1 MRNAELPR
9 DENARMRRCFRIP
22 MQPIGAKRVFPHW
35 EEREAQILATDHDT
49 VSHYR
54 TASGDGV
61 LMRARSAAQRRWNDF
76 RWSWPAFFRWS
87 FAVLVA
93 LVLGALI
100 YLYFLDWNTM
110 RGPVG
115 RYVSYRLGREVRI
128 EGNLKVHLFS
138 WTPSLA
144 AQHVTFA
151 NPPWVQQKLAADI
164 GRFATSVRLMP
175 LLHGR
180 TILPNVE
187 FDDADMLL
195 IRDASGRT
203 NWDGTGGG
211 RDAFK
216 LPPIQRFVV
225 SNGHLKIDDRV
236 RKLLFEGRVSSNEQA
251 GGGDRAFQLTGEG
264 TLNGNT
270 FLADVHGGPLLNVDV
285 DKPYHFAADLRA
297 GATHVVADG
306 NLPRPFHLDRF
317 WATTDFSGPTMSD
330 LYYLTGLVFP
340 ATPPYH
346 LTGTMARDGTVY
358 RLANMN
364 GIVGG
369 SDLHGEMM
377 VQAGQTPTFLR
388 AKLSSRVLRFD
399 DLGPFIGSPPVNH
412 SKTIPTPAKS
422 LAKAVAAAGPHA
434 LPDTP
439 LDVDRVR
446 QMNAD
451 VQYDAA
457 SVKSEDFPL
466 RDFHMH
472 LLLDN
477 GVMILNPL
485 TFDFIRGKLAGSVKI
500 DARNGVPVS
509 DVDARLTNI
518 RLEQFV
524 KASPPPVEG
533 MLEARAKLH
542 AVGNSVHKAAAN
554 ANGAVTLVVPSGR
567 LRKSFAEL
575 TGIDV
580 LNGVGLLLAND
591 KSDTDLRC
599 AAVRFDAHDGG
610 LTSEQFTV
618 DTKAVL
624 IQGRGN
630 VDMKNE
636 TMDFEV
642 TGKPKEFRIGRLRAP
657 ITISG
662 PFANP
667 HVGIKA
673 GAALGQGGVAAALG
687 LINPFAALI
696 AFVDPGLAKDA
707 NCAALTQTAAK
718 GPAPVKQVKARH

>member
-1 MRNAELPR
+1 M
-9 DENARMRRCFRIP
+9 
-22 MQPIGAKRVFPHW
+22 
-35 EEREAQILATDHDT
+35 ATDHHT
-49 VSHYR
+49 ISQY
-54 TASGDGV
+54 AAAPGDS
-61 LMRARSAAQRRWNDF
+61 LLARARKALQARRDDF
-76 RWSWPAFFRWS
+76 QWSWPAFFHWS
-87 FAVLVA
+87 FAVVVSLI
-93 LVLGALI
+93 LGALI

-115 RYVSYRLGREVRI
+115 RYVSHRLGREVRI
-128 EGNLKVHLFS
+128 EGNLKVRLFS
-138 WTPSLA
+138 WTPSLSA
-144 AQHVTFA
+144 EHVTIA
-151 NPPWVQQKLAADI
+151 NPPWVQRKLAADI
-164 GRFATSVRLMP
+164 GRFAASVRLMP
-175 LLHGR
+175 LLRGR

-195 IRDASGRT
+195 VRDAIGHT
-203 NWDGTGGG
+203 NWDGMGG

-216 LPPIQRFVV
+216 LPAIQRFAV
-225 SNGHLKIDDRV
+225 SNGHLTIDDRV

-251 GGGDRAFQLTGEG
+251 GAGDRAFQLTGEG

-297 GATHVVADG
+297 GATHVTADG

-317 WATTDFSGPTMSD
+317 WAKTEFSGPTMSD

-340 ATPPYH
+340 ATPPYR
-346 LTGTMARDGTVY
+346 LTGTMARDGAVY
-358 RLANMN
+358 RLADMN
-364 GIVGG
+364 GIVGA
-369 SDLHGEMM
+369 SDLHGEMI
-377 VQAGQTPTFLR
+377 VYAGQTPTFLR
-388 AKLSSRVLRFD
+388 AKLSSRVLRFV
-399 DLGPFIGSPPVNH
+399 DLGPFIGSPPVAH
-412 SKTIPTPAKS
+412 AKTGLPAPRS
-422 LAKAVAAAGPHA
+422 LAKTVAIAGPHA

-439 LDVDRVR
+439 LDIDRVR

-457 SVKSEDFPL
+457 SVASRDFPL

-477 GVMILNPL
+477 AVMTLDPL
-485 TFDFIRGKLAGSVKI
+485 TFDFSRGKLAGSVKI
-500 DARNGVPVS
+500 DARKDTPVS

-524 KASPPPVEG
+524 KGSPPPVEG
-533 MLEARAKLH
+533 LLEARAKLH
-542 AVGNSVHKAAAN
+542 ATGNSVHKAAAH
-554 ANGAVTLVVPSGR
+554 ANGAVTLVVPSGKV
-567 LRKSFAEL
+567 RKSFAEL

-599 AAVRFDAHDGG
+599 AVVRFDAHDGG
-610 LTSEQFTV
+610 LTSQQFTI
-618 DTKAVL
+618 DTKSVL
-624 IQGRGN
+624 IQGKGD

-642 TGKPKEFRIGRLRAP
+642 TGKPKEFRIGRIRAP

-662 PFANP
+662 PIDNP

-673 GAALGQGGVAAALG
+673 GAALGQGGVATALG
-687 LINPFAALI
+687 LLNPFAALL

-718 GPAPVKQVKARH
+718 GPAPVKQVRVKR

>member
-1 MRNAELPR
+1 
-9 DENARMRRCFRIP
+9 
-22 MQPIGAKRVFPHW
+22 MQPIGVKRVFPHR
-35 EEREAQILATDHDT
+35 EEREALALATDHHT
-49 VSHYR
+49 VSHLR
-54 TASGDGV
+54 TVRDDGA
-61 LMRARSAAQRRWNDF
+61 LARARAGMQRRWNDF
-76 RWSWPAFFRWS
+76 RWSWPAFLRWS
-87 FAVLVA
+87 FAVLVS
-93 LVLGALI
+93 LFMGALI
-100 YLYFLDWNTM
+100 YLYFLDWNAM

-115 RYVSYRLGREVRI
+115 RYVSHRLGREVRI
-128 EGNLKVHLFS
+128 EGDLKVHLFS
-138 WTPSLA
+138 WTPSLV
-144 AQHVTFA
+144 AQHVTIA
-151 NPPWVQQKLAADI
+151 NPSWVQQKYAADI
-164 GRFATSVRLMP
+164 GRFAASVRLMP
-175 LLHGR
+175 LLRGR

-195 IRDASGRT
+195 VRDAIGHT
-203 NWDGTGGG
+203 NWDGLGSAKG
-211 RDAFK
+211 AFK
-216 LPPIQRFVV
+216 LPPIQRFAV

-236 RKLLFEGRVSSNEQA
+236 RKLLFEGTVSSNERVGA
-251 GGGDRAFQLTGEG
+251 GDRAFQLIGDG
-264 TLNGNT
+264 TLNGNK
-270 FLADVHGGPLLNVDV
+270 FLADVHGGPLLNVEV

-297 GATHVVADG
+297 GATHVTADG
-306 NLPRPFHLDRF
+306 NLPRPFHLDRV
-317 WATTDFSGPTMSD
+317 WAKTEFSGPTMSD

-340 ATPPYH
+340 MTPPYH
-346 LTGTMARDGTVY
+346 LTGTMARDGAVF
-358 RLANMN
+358 RLTGLD

-369 SDLHGEMM
+369 SDLHGDMT
-377 VQAGQTPTFLR
+377 VLTDQTPTFLR
-388 AKLSSRVLRFD
+388 ARLSSRVLRFV
-399 DLGPFIGSPPVNH
+399 DLGPLIGTPPVSH
-412 SKTIPTPAKS
+412 SKINPTPAKS

-477 GVMILNPL
+477 GVMTLNPL
-485 TFDFIRGKLAGSVKI
+485 TFDFLRGKLAGSVKI
-500 DARNGVPVS
+500 DARKDTPVS

-524 KASPPPVEG
+524 KGSPPPVEG
-533 MLEARAKLH
+533 LLEARAKLH
-542 AVGNSVHKAAAN
+542 AVGNSIHKAASN
-554 ANGAVTLVVPSGR
+554 ANGAVTLVVLSGKM
-567 LRKSFAEL
+567 RKSFAEF

-599 AAVRFDAHDGG
+599 AVVRFDAHNGG

-618 DTKAVL
+618 DTKSVL
-624 IQGRGN
+624 IQGKGN

-642 TGKPKEFRIGRLRAP
+642 SGKPKEFRIGRLRAP

-662 PFANP
+662 PITGP

-673 GAALGQGGVAAALG
+673 GAALGQGGVATALG
-687 LINPFAALI
+687 LLNPFAALI

-707 NCAALTQTAAK
+707 NCGALTQTAAK

>member
-1 MRNAELPR
+1 
-9 DENARMRRCFRIP
+9 
-22 MQPIGAKRVFPHW
+22 MQPIGSKRVFPHW
-35 EEREAQILATDHDT
+35 EEREAQVLATDHHT
-49 VSHYR
+49 VSR
-54 TASGDGV
+54 LRAAPGDGV
-61 LMRARSAAQRRWNDF
+61 PARARAALQRRWNDF

-87 FAVLVA
+87 FALLVS
-93 LVLGALI
+93 LLLGALI
-100 YLYFLDWNTM
+100 ALYFLDWNTM

-138 WTPSLA
+138 WTPSLSA
-144 AQHVTFA
+144 EHVTIA
-151 NPPWVQQKLAADI
+151 NPSWVQQKLAADI
-164 GRFATSVRLMP
+164 GRFAASVRLMP
-175 LLHGR
+175 LLRGR

-195 IRDASGRT
+195 IRNVGGRT
-203 NWDGTGGG
+203 NWDGMSGG

-216 LPPIQRFVV
+216 LPPIQRFAV

-236 RKLLFEGRVSSNEQA
+236 RKLLFEGTVSSNEQA
-251 GGGDRAFQLTGEG
+251 SAGDRAFQLTGEG
-264 TLNGNT
+264 TLNGNK
-270 FLADVHGGPLLNVDV
+270 FIADVHGGPLLNVDV
-285 DKPYHFAADLRA
+285 DKPYRFAADLRA

-317 WATTDFSGPTMSD
+317 WAKTEFSGPTMSD

-346 LTGTMARDGTVY
+346 LAGTLARDGTVY
-358 RLANMN
+358 RLAGMD
-364 GIVGG
+364 GIVGA
-369 SDLHGEMM
+369 SDLHGDMT
-377 VQAGQTPTFLR
+377 VYAGQTPAFLR
-388 AKLSSRVLRFD
+388 AQLSSRVLRFD

-412 SKTIPTPAKS
+412 SKANPASATS

-466 RDFHMH
+466 RDFHMR
-472 LLLDN
+472 LMLDN
-477 GVMILNPL
+477 GVMTLDPL

-500 DARNGVPVS
+500 DARKDIPVS
-509 DVDARLTNI
+509 DVDARLTDI

-524 KASPPPVEG
+524 KGNPPPVEG
-533 MLEARAKLH
+533 LLEARAKLH

-554 ANGAVTLVVPSGR
+554 ANGAVTLVVPSGKV
-567 LRKSFAEL
+567 RKSFAEL

-599 AAVRFDAHDGG
+599 AVVRFDAHNGG

-624 IQGRGN
+624 IQGKGS

-642 TGKPKEFRIGRLRAP
+642 TGKPKEFRIGRVRAP
-657 ITISG
+657 ITINGS
-662 PFANP
+662 FADP

-673 GAALGQGGVAAALG
+673 GAALGQGGVATALG
-687 LINPFAALI
+687 ILNPFAALI

-718 GPAPVKQVKARH
+718 GPAPVKQAKARH

>member
-1 MRNAELPR
+1 M
-9 DENARMRRCFRIP
+9 
-22 MQPIGAKRVFPHW
+22 
-35 EEREAQILATDHDT
+35 
-49 VSHYR
+49 
-54 TASGDGV
+54 
-61 LMRARSAAQRRWNDF
+61 
-76 RWSWPAFFRWS
+76 
-87 FAVLVA
+87 VA
-93 LVLGALI
+93 LLLGLLI

-115 RYVSYRLGREVRI
+115 RYVSHRLGREVRI

-138 WTPSLA
+138 WTPGLSA
-144 AQHVTFA
+144 EHVTIA

-175 LLHGR
+175 LLRGR

-195 IRDASGRT
+195 IRDVSGRT
-203 NWDGTGGG
+203 NWDGMGGG

-216 LPPIQRFVV
+216 LPPIQRFAV

-236 RKLLFEGRVSSNEQA
+236 RKILFEGRVSSNEQA
-251 GGGDRAFQLTGEG
+251 GAGDRAFQLAGEG
-264 TLNGNT
+264 TLNGNK

-285 DKPYHFAADLRA
+285 DKPYRFTADLRA
-297 GATHVVADG
+297 GATHVTADG

-317 WATTDFSGPTMSD
+317 RAKTEFSGPTMSD

-340 ATPPYH
+340 ATPPYR
-346 LTGTMARDGTVY
+346 LTGTLARDGTVY
-358 RLANMN
+358 RLADMN
-364 GIVGG
+364 GVVGG
-369 SDLHGEMM
+369 SDLHGDMT
-377 VQAGQTPTFLR
+377 VYAGQTPTFLR

-412 SKTIPTPAKS
+412 SKANLPTPKS
-422 LAKAVAAAGPHA
+422 LAKAVAIAGPHA

-439 LDVDRVR
+439 LDIDRVR

-457 SVKSEDFPL
+457 SVTSEDFPL

-472 LLLDN
+472 LVLDN
-477 GVMILNPL
+477 GVMTLNPL

-500 DARNGVPVS
+500 DARKDIPVS

-524 KASPPPVEG
+524 KGSPPPVEG
-533 MLEARAKLH
+533 LLEARAKLH
-542 AVGNSVHKAAAN
+542 AVGNSIHKAAAN
-554 ANGAVTLVVPSGR
+554 ANGAVTLVVPSGKV
-567 LRKSFAEL
+567 RKSFAEL

-599 AAVRFDAHDGG
+599 AVVRFDAHNGG
-610 LTSEQFTV
+610 LTAEQFTV
-618 DTKAVL
+618 DTKSVL
-624 IQGRGN
+624 IQGKGN

-642 TGKPKEFRIGRLRAP
+642 TGKPKEFRIGRIRAP

-662 PFANP
+662 PIMDP

-673 GAALGQGGVAAALG
+673 GAALGQGGIATALG
-687 LINPFAALI
+687 ILNPFAALI

-718 GPAPVKQVKARH
+718 GPAPVKAVRVRH

>member
-1 MRNAELPR
+1 
-9 DENARMRRCFRIP
+9 
-22 MQPIGAKRVFPHW
+22 MQPIGVKRVFPHW
-35 EEREAQILATDHDT
+35 EEREAQVLATDHDT
-49 VSHYR
+49 VSRYR
-54 TASGDGV
+54 TASGDGA
-61 LMRARSAAQRRWNDF
+61 LARARSAAQRRWNDF

-87 FAVLVA
+87 FAVVVSLI
-93 LVLGALI
+93 LGALI
-100 YLYFLDWNTM
+100 YLYLLDWNTM

-115 RYVSYRLGREVRI
+115 RYVSHRLGREVRI
-128 EGNLKVHLFS
+128 EGDLKVHLFS
-138 WTPSLA
+138 WTPSLSA
-144 AQHVTFA
+144 EHVTIA
-151 NPPWVQQKLAADI
+151 NPSWVQQPLAADI

-175 LLHGR
+175 LLRGR

-195 IRDASGRT
+195 IRDLGGRT
-203 NWDGTGGG
+203 NWDGMGGG

-216 LPPIQRFVV
+216 LPPIQRFAV

-236 RKLLFEGRVSSNEQA
+236 RKLRFEGIVSSTEQA
-251 GGGDRAFQLTGEG
+251 GAGDRAFQLLGEG
-264 TLNGNT
+264 TLNGNK

-285 DKPYHFAADLRA
+285 DKPYRFAADLRA
-297 GATHVVADG
+297 GATHVTADG

-317 WATTDFSGPTMSD
+317 WAKTDFSGPTMSD

-346 LTGTMARDGTVY
+346 LTGTLARDGTVY
-358 RLANMN
+358 RLANMD
-364 GIVGG
+364 GIVGQ
-369 SDLHGEMM
+369 SDLHGEMI
-377 VQAGQTPTFLR
+377 VQAGQTPTFLN
-388 AKLSSRVLRFD
+388 AKLSSRVLRFV
-399 DLGPFIGSPPVNH
+399 DLGPFIGSPPVGH
-412 SKTIPTPAKS
+412 SKTNPTSAKS
-422 LAKAVAAAGPHA
+422 LARAVAVAGPHA

-439 LDVDRVR
+439 LDIDRVR

-477 GVMILNPL
+477 GVMTLNPL

-500 DARNGVPVS
+500 DARKDVPVS
-509 DVDARLTNI
+509 DVDARLTDI

-524 KASPPPVEG
+524 KGNPPPVEG
-533 MLEARAKLH
+533 LLEARAKLH
-542 AVGNSVHKAAAN
+542 AVGNSIHKAASN

-599 AAVRFDAHDGG
+599 AVVRFDAHDGG
-610 LTSEQFTV
+610 LTAEQFTV
-618 DTKAVL
+618 DTKSVL
-624 IQGRGN
+624 IQGKGN

-642 TGKPKEFRIGRLRAP
+642 TGKPKEFRIGRVRAP

-662 PFANP
+662 PFADP

-673 GAALGQGGVAAALG
+673 GAALGQGGVATALG
-687 LINPFAALI
+687 LLNPFAALL
-696 AFVDPGLAKDA
+696 AFVDPGLTKDA
-707 NCAALTQTAAK
+707 NCAALTQTASK
-718 GPAPVKQVKARH
+718 GPAPVRQVKVKR

>member
-1 MRNAELPR
+1 MKPPVVSARSCSPLAANAFSLIEK
-9 DENARMRRCFRIP
+9 DTRRRL
-22 MQPIGAKRVFPHW
+22 
-35 EEREAQILATDHDT
+35 LATDHDT
-49 VSHYR
+49 VLDTR
-54 TASGDGV
+54 TPPGDGAF
-61 LMRARSAAQRRWNDF
+61 LRAQAALRRRWDRF
-76 RWSWPAFFRWS
+76 QWSWPAFFRWS
-87 FAVLVA
+87 FAVIVA
-93 LVLGALI
+93 LLLGLLI

-115 RYVSYRLGREVRI
+115 RYVSHRLGREVRI

-138 WTPSLA
+138 WTPSLSA
-144 AQHVTFA
+144 GHVTIA
-151 NPPWVQQKLAADI
+151 NPSWVQKPLAADI
-164 GRFATSVRLMP
+164 GRFAISVRLMP
-175 LLHGR
+175 LLRGR
-180 TILPNVE
+180 TILPSVE

-195 IRDASGRT
+195 IRDVSGRT
-203 NWDGTGGG
+203 NWDGLGSGNG
-211 RDAFK
+211 AFK

-251 GGGDRAFQLTGEG
+251 GAGDRAFQLTGEG
-264 TLNGNT
+264 TLNGNK

-285 DKPYHFAADLRA
+285 DKPYRFAADLRA
-297 GATHVVADG
+297 GATHVTADG
-306 NLPRPFHLDRF
+306 NLPRPFHLDRV
-317 WATTDFSGPTMSD
+317 WAKTEFSGPTMSD

-358 RLANMN
+358 RLADMN
-364 GIVGG
+364 GVVGG
-369 SDLHGEMM
+369 SDLHGEMI

-412 SKTIPTPAKS
+412 SKVSPVAPKS

-439 LDVDRVR
+439 LDIDRVR

-477 GVMILNPL
+477 GVMTLDPL

-500 DARNGVPVS
+500 DARKSVPVS
-509 DVDARLTNI
+509 DVDARLTDI

-524 KASPPPVEG
+524 KGNPPPVEG
-533 MLEARAKLH
+533 LLEARAKLH
-542 AVGNSVHKAAAN
+542 AVGNSIHKAAAN
-554 ANGAVTLVVPSGR
+554 ADGAVTLVVPSGKV
-567 LRKSFAEL
+567 RKSFAEL

-599 AAVRFDAHDGG
+599 AVVRFDAHNGG
-610 LTSEQFTV
+610 LTSEQFTI

-624 IQGRGN
+624 IQGKGN

-642 TGKPKEFRIGRLRAP
+642 TGKPKEFRIGRIRAP

-662 PFANP
+662 PITAP

-673 GAALGQGGVAAALG
+673 SAALGQGGVATALG
-687 LINPFAALI
+687 ILNPFAALI

-718 GPAPVKQVKARH
+718 GPAPVKRVNARR